1 MKEARDRGKTM
12 LTWTVNDVKS
22 MEWCIRK
29 NLDAGKQQSSESSTE
44 TKEDEDAES
53 EDATASVIGQRLIDG
68 VITDDPKLYLE
79 VCERLEEELDGREGT
94 RSKHLDDDASSSS
107 SRQRMMKSGR
117 DYWMRYVTFPVFA
130 PLFFWLL
137 KWQGRFD
144 YFQDPETLD
153 LRAGGAR

>member
-29 NLDAGKQQSSESSTE
+29 NLDPRKQQQLSSPDSKE
-44 TKEDEDAES
+44 EDEGTES
-53 EDATASVIGQRLIDG
+53 EDAAALIGQRLIDG

-94 RSKHLDDDASSSS
+94 RSKDVDAATSSR
-107 SRQRMMKSGR
+107 RQRMIKSGR
-117 DYWMRYVTFPVFA
+117 DCWMRYVTYPIFA

-144 YFQDPETLD
+144 YFQDPGTLE
-153 LRAGGAR
+153 LQGR